1 MHSSQPHNHI
11 VFASTGCL
19 CDVHRISR
27 VNVVSHMAFVV
38 TYSTAVGVGLALH

>member
-1 MHSSQPHNHI
+1 
-11 VFASTGCL
+11 
-19 CDVHRISR
+19 